1 MLEIRNVSTF
11 YGHIQALKDVSL
23 RAEPGEI
30 VSLIGANGAGKS
42 TLLNTISGLVPARQG
57 TILLDG
63 VEIQR
68 QAPEAIVGLG
78 ISQVPER
85 RQVFGDL
92 TVYDNLLLGAYPRLR
107 RREKVQVMAD
117 IDAMYHLFPIL
128 KERRKQLAGTLSGG
142 EQQML
147 VIGRGLMARPKV
159 LLLDEPSLGL
169 APLLI
174 QEIFQTIQRLRAEK
188 TTLLLVEQNARA
200 ALAIA
205 DRGYVLETG
214 VIVMS
219 AAAQDLIAHKDVQRA
234 YLGGSNG
241 RNRQPAGDSRQ
252 ASAISRQPSAGS
264 YQPAADS
271 RQPSAG
277 SLANQDNS

>member
-1 MLEIRNVSTF
+1 MLEVRNVSTF
-11 YGHIQALKDVSL
+11 YGHIQALTDVSL
-23 RAEPGEI
+23 LVEPGEI
-30 VSLIGANGAGKS
+30 VSLIGGNGAGKS
-42 TLLNTISGLVPARQG
+42 TLLNTISGLVPARDG
-57 TILLDG
+57 KILLDG
-63 VEIQR
+63 VEIQD

-92 TVYDNLLLGAYPRLR
+92 SVYDNLLLGAYPRLR
-107 RREKVQVMAD
+107 RGEKKEVLAD
-117 IDAMYHLFPIL
+117 IEYMYQLFPIL
-128 KERRKQLAGTLSGG
+128 KERYKQLAGTLSGG

-200 ALAIA
+200 ALAIS

-219 AAAQDLIAHKDVQRA
+219 AAAQELIAHEDVQKA
-234 YLGGSNG
+234 YLGRHNLRGQERAAVTG
-241 RNRQPAGDSRQ
+241 
-252 ASAISRQPSAGS
+252 QPSAAS
-264 YQPAADS
+264 HQPPAAEATMGENVQLS
-271 RQPSAG
+271 T
-277 SLANQDNS
+277 LNL

>member
-1 MLEIRNVSTF
+1 MLEVRNVSTF
-11 YGHIQALKDVSL
+11 YGHIQALTDVSL
-23 RAEPGEI
+23 LVEPGEI
-30 VSLIGANGAGKS
+30 VSLIGGNGAGKS
-42 TLLNTISGLVPARQG
+42 TLLNTISGLVPARDG
-57 TILLDG
+57 KILLDG
-63 VEIQR
+63 VEIQD

-92 TVYDNLLLGAYPRLR
+92 SVYDNLLLGAYPRLR
-107 RREKVQVMAD
+107 RGEKKEVLAD
-117 IDAMYHLFPIL
+117 IEYMYQLFPIL
-128 KERRKQLAGTLSGG
+128 KERYKQLAGTLSGG

-200 ALAIA
+200 ALAIS

-219 AAAQDLIAHKDVQRA
+219 AAAQELIAHEDVQKA
-234 YLGGSNG
+234 YLGRHNLRGHE
-241 RNRQPAGDSRQ
+241 RPAVTG
-252 ASAISRQPSAGS
+252 QPSAAS
-264 YQPAADS
+264 HQPPAAEATMGENVQLS
-271 RQPSAG
+271 T
-277 SLANQDNS
+277 LNL

>member
-1 MLEIRNVSTF
+1 MLEVRNVSTF

-23 RAEPGEI
+23 LAEPGEI

-42 TLLNTISGLVPARQG
+42 TLLNTISGLVPARDG
-57 TILLDG
+57 EILLDG
-63 VEIQR
+63 VEIQHL
-68 QAPEAIVGLG
+68 APEAIVGLG

-92 TVYDNLLLGAYPRLR
+92 SVYDNLLLGAYPRLR
-107 RREKVQVMAD
+107 RREKVQVLAD
-117 IDAMYHLFPIL
+117 IEHMYHLFPIL
-128 KERRKQLAGTLSGG
+128 KERHKQLAGTLSGG

-147 VIGRGLMARPKV
+147 VIARGLMARPKV

-219 AAAQDLIAHKDVQRA
+219 AAAQDLIAHKDVQKA

-241 RNRQPAGDSRQ
+241 RNRQPA
-252 ASAISRQPSAGS
+252 ASSYQPAADS

-271 RQPSAG
+271 RQPSAS
-277 SLANQDNS
+277 SLANQDNN

>member
-1 MLEIRNVSTF
+1 MLEVRNVSTF

-23 RAEPGEI
+23 LAEPGEI

-42 TLLNTISGLVPARQG
+42 TLLNTISGLVPARDG
-57 TILLDG
+57 EILLDG
-63 VEIQR
+63 VEIQHL
-68 QAPEAIVGLG
+68 APEAIVGLG

-92 TVYDNLLLGAYPRLR
+92 SVYDNLLLGAYPRLR
-107 RREKVQVMAD
+107 RREKVQVLAD
-117 IDAMYHLFPIL
+117 IEHMYHLFPIL
-128 KERRKQLAGTLSGG
+128 KERHKQLAGTLSGG

-147 VIGRGLMARPKV
+147 VIARGLMARPKV

-219 AAAQDLIAHKDVQRA
+219 AAAQDLIAHKDVQKA

-241 RNRQPAGDSRQ
+241 RNRQPA
-252 ASAISRQPSAGS
+252 ASSYQPAASS

-271 RQPSAG
+271 RQPSAS
-277 SLANQDNS
+277 SLANQDNN

>member
-1 MLEIRNVSTF
+1 MLEVRNVSTF

-23 RAEPGEI
+23 LAQPGEI

-42 TLLNTISGLVPARQG
+42 TLLNTISGMVPAREG
-57 TILLDG
+57 KILLDG
-63 VEIQR
+63 VEIQH
-68 QAPEAIVGLG
+68 QAVEAIVGLG

-107 RREKVQVMAD
+107 RGEKEQVLAD
-117 IDAMYHLFPIL
+117 INHMYQLFPIL
-128 KERRKQLAGTLSGG
+128 KERRTQSAGTLSGG

-147 VIGRGLMARPKV
+147 VIARGLMARPKV

-174 QEIFQTIQRLRAEK
+174 QEIFQTIQRLRAER

-200 ALAIA
+200 ALAIS

-214 VIVMS
+214 AIVLS
-219 AAAQDLIAHKDVQRA
+219 AAAHELIAHEDVQKA
-234 YLGGSNG
+234 YLGGGNG
-241 RNRQPAGDSRQ
+241 R
-252 ASAISRQPSAGS
+252 SRQPSGNSQQPPAIS
-264 YQPAADS
+264 QQPPAITDQPAHSGVGSKAD
-271 RQPSAG
+271 G
-277 SLANQDNS
+277 